1 MWCEGWSD
9 SRNRGEWLLRVCSRL
24 EEGAAKG
31 EERRWVRMER
41 TIRPLD
47 RTPPGNLLNP
57 SPPLERAGIKLRS
70 FATHTK
76 RKRIRISSRF
86 RQSAA
91 IRFAILTGRGRKT
104 LEPPEVISRNI
115 YNNHSAR
122 RTTNIQQRINRWSSA
137 GFFFL
142 PPLLPFLLTR
152 LTDLSRFW
160 KSCNEFDSRETRRRF
175 GLFLHARMVF
185 FAPLF
190 GHARMIILTG

>member
-1 MWCEGWSD
+1 MPLISSHYGGASPDQGWGPCHIGARFSREEIKVVWCEGWSD
-9 SRNRGEWLLRVCSRL
+9 SRNREEWLLRVCSRL

-31 EERRWVRMER
+31 EERRVRMER

-104 LEPPEVISRNI
+104 LEPPEVISRKI

-137 GFFFL
+137 GFFFS
-142 PPLLPFLLTR
+142 LLSSPFS
-152 LTDLSRFW
+152 SRV
-160 KSCNEFDSRETRRRF
+160 SR
-175 GLFLHARMVF
+175 
-185 FAPLF
+185 
-190 GHARMIILTG
+190 I

>member
-1 MWCEGWSD
+1 
-9 SRNRGEWLLRVCSRL
+9 
-24 EEGAAKG
+24 
-31 EERRWVRMER
+31 MER

-104 LEPPEVISRNI
+104 LEPPEVISRKI

-137 GFFFL
+137 GFFFS
-142 PPLLPFLLTR
+142 LLSSSFSSRVSRIWADSGNLATSSIRARPVVGLDYFYMHGWFFSLHFLVMHE
-152 LTDLSRFW
+152 W
-160 KSCNEFDSRETRRRF
+160 
-175 GLFLHARMVF
+175 
-185 FAPLF
+185 
-190 GHARMIILTG
+190 